1 MGRSVTLTNAIST
14 PTSLPDFRDLDMD
27 FDIIDSHHHLF
38 DLDQIYYPWLTDHHE
53 PNMLLGNYD
62 AIKQSYLAADYLRD
76 MDDLRIVKTVHVE
89 AEADREDPVAETRW
103 LVQSMQDARLPSA
116 IVAHAWLNAP
126 NSESVLAAQSEF
138 KEVRGIRSKP
148 LTSTNEKTRDV
159 VRSKPR
165 SLQDPTWRNGLGLLR
180 KYNLTWDLRVPFW
193 HLSEAAEVCGLY
205 PDLPIVVEHTGL
217 PWDRS
222 EYGLSEW
229 RRGMKQLAA
238 HEHVMLKISELGLMG
253 APWDYLE
260 NKEVVL
266 NSIEIFGF
274 NRCMFASNFPV
285 SKLRIGYVDLVK
297 AIAHMIKDAT
307 KTERSALFHDTAKKF
322 YRL

>member
-1 MGRSVTLTNAIST
+1 VTDTIST
-14 PTSLPDFRDLDMD
+14 PTSLPNFEGLDMN

-38 DLDQIYYPWLTDHHE
+38 DLGQVYYPWLTDHLE

-62 AIKQSYLAADYLRD
+62 AIKQNYLPADYRTD
-76 MDDLRIVKTVHVE
+76 MGDLQIVKTVHVE
-89 AEADREDPVAETRW
+89 AETDRADPVAETRW
-103 LVQSMQDARLPSA
+103 LVQSMQDEAVPSA
-116 IVAHAWLNAP
+116 IVAHAWLNEI

-148 LTSTNEKTRDV
+148 ITSMDAKTRDV
-159 VRSKPR
+159 VRAKPR

-180 KYNLTWDLRVPFW
+180 KYNLSWDLRVPFW

-222 EYGLSEW
+222 EEGLAVW

-253 APWDYLE
+253 TPWDYLD
-260 NKEVVL
+260 NKRVVL
-266 NSIEIFGF
+266 NSIDLFGF
-274 NRCMFASNFPV
+274 NRCMFATNFPV

-297 AIAHMIKDAT
+297 SIAHMIEDCS
-307 KTERSALFHDTAKKF
+307 KTERSALFHDTANKF
-322 YRL
+322 YKL